1 MSSHVPDHT
10 HDAHEA
16 DHGSVASYL
25 VGFVLSVILTVIPF
39 WAVMTGAFEKGT
51 LIPLVLVF
59 AVVQVIVH
67 LKYFLHLDFSPA
79 SRASTFAFLFSAL
92 IIVMVVGLS
101 IWILYSANAMMM
113 Y

>member
-1 MSSHVPDHT
+1 MSSHVSSDHG
-10 HDAHEA
+10 HEA
-16 DHGSVASYL
+16 GHGSVKSYV

-39 WAVMTGAFEKGT
+39 WAVMTSAFEKAT
-51 LIPLVLVF
+51 LIPMVLVL
-59 AVVQVIVH
+59 AVVQIIVH

-113 Y
+113 V